1 VARKSAGLL
10 LYRRRVGGVEVL
22 IAHMGGPLWASREAR
37 AWSIV
42 KGEYEEGEE
51 PFAAARREFR
61 EETGA
66 EPPDGPALELGEVRQ
81 SGGKRV
87 TAWAIEADFD
97 PAALRPGTFAMQWPP
112 RSGQMQEFPEIDR
125 VRWCETAIAR
135 ELLVTGQIAL
145 LDRLEELLA
154 LDS

>member
-10 LYRRRVGGVEVL
+10 LYRRQVGGVEVL

-42 KGEYEEGEE
+42 KGEYEDGEE
-51 PFAAARREFR
+51 PLAAARREFR
-61 EETGA
+61 EETGS
-66 EPPDGPALELGEVRQ
+66 EPPGGPALELGEVRQ

-87 TAWAIEADFD
+87 LAWAIEGDFD
-97 PAALRPGTFAMQWPP
+97 PAALRPGTFTMQWPP

-125 VRWCETAIAR
+125 VRWCDPASAR
-135 ELLVTGQIAL
+135 ELLVTGQVVL
-145 LDRLEELLA
+145 LERLEELLA
-154 LDS
+154 PGS